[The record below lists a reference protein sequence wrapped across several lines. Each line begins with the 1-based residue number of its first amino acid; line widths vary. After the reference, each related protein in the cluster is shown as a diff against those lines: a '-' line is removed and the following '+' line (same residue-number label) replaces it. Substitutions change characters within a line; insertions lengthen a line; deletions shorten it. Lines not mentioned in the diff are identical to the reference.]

1 MLSALS
7 TPAARW
13 GGGRL
18 RLVVD
23 IGRLARE
30 HSDLSPTELDRLRAL
45 VTEWGLIAD
54 LSFADLVLWLQTWN
68 GGGFVAAA
76 HQRPDTGR
84 TLFVEDIVGTFV
96 ARGRRPLLD
105 RALASRQPET
115 DDGSQVGVEH
125 RVYPIPGRGR
135 VVALLS
141 RYSTRDPRQGG
152 RLDAAYVEA
161 ADDLA
166 TMVSQGLFPAV
177 DRAAVAPLRVGGGL
191 FRLDDSGY
199 VDFASPNAVSAFRRL
214 GWRGDLEGAS
224 LANVTRR
231 LQSAIGGTDGDPEQV
246 AAGRRAGVFELEH
259 AGTTVSVQGVPL
271 VRDSRPCGA
280 LVLVRDVSDVRRR
293 ERALVTKDATLRE
306 VHHRIKNNLQMV
318 AALLRMQ
325 SRRVVSDEAKTALA
339 EAGHRIG
346 AIALVHEALSA
357 TPEGDVDFDG
367 VSDRLLAMILEL
379 APNASVSLSGRIGA
393 VSAELAMP
401 MAMALAE
408 LLANAVEHG
417 SAGQRSTVV
426 LHARRDGT
434 DLEFCIDDEG
444 PGLPVGFEPDS
455 GEGLGLG
462 IVTALVTDVGGQ
474 VDWSARPA
482 GGTRARIRLPMRSS

>member
-1 MLSALS
+1 M
-7 TPAARW
+7 
-13 GGGRL
+13 
-18 RLVVD
+18 
-23 IGRLARE
+23 
-30 HSDLSPTELDRLRAL
+30 
-45 VTEWGLIAD
+45 
-54 LSFADLVLWLQTWN
+54 
-68 GGGFVAAA
+68 
-76 HQRPDTGR
+76 
-84 TLFVEDIVGTFV
+84 
-96 ARGRRPLLD
+96 
-105 RALASRQPET
+105 
-115 DDGSQVGVEH
+115 
-125 RVYPIPGRGR
+125 
-135 VVALLS
+135 ALLS

-166 TMVSQGLFPAV
+166 AMVSQGLFPAV

>member
-1 MLSALS
+1 
-7 TPAARW
+7 
-13 GGGRL
+13 
-18 RLVVD
+18 VVD

-30 HSDLSPTELDRLRAL
+30 HADLSPSEVDRLRAL

-54 LSFADLVLWLQTWN
+54 LAFADLVLWLPTWN

-105 RALASRQPET
+105 RVLASREPGT
-115 DDGSQVGVEH
+115 DDRSQAGVEH
-125 RVYPIPGRGR
+125 RVYPVPDRGK
-135 VVALLS
+135 VLALLS
-141 RYSTRDPRQGG
+141 RYTTRDPRPAG
-152 RLDAAYVEA
+152 RLDEAYAEA
-161 ADDLA
+161 AEDLA
-166 TMVSQGLFPAV
+166 AMVSRGLFPAG
-177 DRAAVAPLRVGGGL
+177 DRPAVAPLRVGGGL
-191 FRLDDSGY
+191 FRLDDSGL

-224 LANVTRR
+224 LAFVTRR
-231 LQSAIGGTDGDPEQV
+231 LQSATGGIDGDSEQV
-246 AAGRRAGVFELEH
+246 AAGRRPGTFELEH

-271 VRDSRPCGA
+271 VRDARPGGA

-325 SRRVVSDEAKTALA
+325 SRRVGSEEARTALA

-346 AIALVHEALSA
+346 AIALVHEVLSA

-367 VSDRLLAMILEL
+367 VCDRLLSMILDL
-379 APNASVSLSGRIGA
+379 APAARVTLSGRIGA
-393 VSAELAMP
+393 VPADLAMP

-417 SAGQRSTVV
+417 SADELSTVV
-426 LHARRDGT
+426 LRARRDGSY
-434 DLEFCIDDEG
+434 LEFCVDDDG
-444 PGLPVGFEPDS
+444 PGLPAGFAPDS

-462 IVTALVTDVGGQ
+462 IVTALVADAGGQ
-474 VDWSARPA
+474 VDWSARPT
-482 GGTRARIRLPMRSS
+482 GGTRARIRLPLEDF